1 MLQDFAYCYRHA
13 QRWVDLFK
21 QQPEMIEHHT
31 SLYLKGLHNL
41 LNTLFN
47 VLNYRKFRSTLDQLL
62 EFAEQYDLSRNKN
75 VEGLYYLFKYI
86 HSIKRHFMEG
96 TFTEGTR
103 LIPELV
109 EIMEEDRYNWDDHRV
124 MVFYYRIASMY
135 FGSGDFD
142 NAITYLNLIINQKNP
157 DYRGD
162 IQAFA
167 RILNLISHFELG
179 NTQLVEYQVKSV
191 YRFLGKMN
199 DLGNVQKEIFRFV
212 RRIPRMQ
219 ESELKQEFINL
230 RDKLVVLQKDPYE
243 QRPFLYLDIISW
255 LESKI
260 QDRPVEAIIH
270 DQFLKRQDANVQK
283 A

>member
-1 MLQDFAYCYRHA
+1 
-13 QRWVDLFK
+13 
-21 QQPEMIEHHT
+21 
-31 SLYLKGLHNL
+31 
-41 LNTLFN
+41 
-47 VLNYRKFRSTLDQLL
+47 
-62 EFAEQYDLSRNKN
+62 
-75 VEGLYYLFKYI
+75 
-86 HSIKRHFMEG
+86 MEG
-96 TFTEGTR
+96 TFTEGTK

-109 EIMEEDRYNWDDHRV
+109 EIIDEDRYNWDNHRV

-135 FGSGDFD
+135 FGSSNFD
-142 NAITYLNLIINQKNP
+142 HAITYLNLIINQKNP

-199 DLGNVQKEIFRFV
+199 DLGDVQKEIFRFV
-212 RRIPRMQ
+212 RRIPRIQ
-219 ESELKQEFINL
+219 ENELKKEFINL
-230 RDKLVVLQKDPYE
+230 RDKLSILRKNPFE

-260 QDRPVEAIIH
+260 ENRPVEDVIR
-270 DQFLKRQDANVQK
+270 DNFLARQSR
-283 A
+283 